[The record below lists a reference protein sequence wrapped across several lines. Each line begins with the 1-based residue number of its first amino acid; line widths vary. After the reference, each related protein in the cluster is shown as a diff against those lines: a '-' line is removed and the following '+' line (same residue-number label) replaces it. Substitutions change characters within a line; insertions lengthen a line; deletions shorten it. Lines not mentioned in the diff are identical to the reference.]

1 MDYNDKNAAPMRRRA
16 ERTGEPSVKPA
27 DSTASARADGYSTR
41 QSARGTAPVVRN
53 APRTSSASVDSG
65 RARAASSD
73 YHQRV
78 RARAAAND
86 SAKAGN
92 VAPAP
97 ARVNV
102 RPASGAARTGSTSTA
117 RTSASTTA
125 RPSTGAK
132 RPASNG
138 TKRPANAPQRRTAP
152 RSQGAGV
159 RHKKNR
165 NPKWASALL
174 IVCAMALIGVGY
186 VGVTEVNNYMDYQA
200 KCRELEQDTFYDG
213 ITLEGESLSGLTM
226 LDAIAK
232 YQQQLSNVASATSI
246 TITARGKTYTLDSS
260 SVQMSTN
267 LQSTLSLAYSTG
279 RTGSF
284 DERYAQL
291 QQLKSEGLDFS
302 LNRGWNEDTLRS
314 KISQIA
320 ADVYVKGQD
329 ADVESFDPDT
339 GKFTFT
345 SEVTGYE
352 LDSDDLYAQITQAV
366 ANGNVNANIEAKII
380 EVAPEHTVE
389 YMKEHFG
396 RISYAQTKTTS
407 NSDRNRNIQ
416 LATAEFNGMR
426 VEPGETVS
434 FNKTTGER
442 TEAKGYRPAGAY
454 SGGFL
459 VQEPGGGVCQV
470 STTLYNAVVKADLEV
485 LERSPHSRVSD
496 YVPIGLDAAVNW
508 PSQDFKFKNTS
519 DYPIFIVAEF
529 ADQKLT
535 FKIYGKQLDDGVYIK
550 LESEKTETIVAPV
563 GVEEK
568 PDSSLP
574 VGQTRDEKAR
584 DGSKAVS
591 YKVYYDKNDNEIK
604 REVLARSSYP
614 ASIAIHRV
622 GTGT

>member
-1 MDYNDKNAAPMRRRA
+1 MDYNDKNAAPVRRRA

-27 DSTASARADGYSTR
+27 DGTASARADGYSTR

-53 APRTSSASVDSG
+53 APRTSSASIDSG

-92 VAPAP
+92 AAPAP

-102 RPASGAARTGSTSTA
+102 RPASGAARTGSTE
-117 RTSASTTA
+117 RTSASTAA

-132 RPASNG
+132 RPAPNG

-174 IVCAMALIGVGY
+174 VVCAMALIGVGY
-186 VGVTEVNNYMDYQA
+186 VGITEVNNYMDYQA

-232 YQQQLSNVASATSI
+232 YQKQLSNVASATSI

-284 DERYAQL
+284 DERYAKL

-407 NSDRNRNIQ
+407 NSDRNRNIK

-426 VEPGETVS
+426 VEPGETLS

-550 LESEKTETIVAPV
+550 LESEKTETISAPE
-563 GVEEK
+563 GVDEK
-568 PDSSLP
+568 PDSTLP
-574 VGQTRDEKAR
+574 VGQFKDEKAR
-584 DGSKAVS
+584 DGAKAVS

-614 ASIAIHRV
+614 ASIAIRRV

>member
-1 MDYNDKNAAPMRRRA
+1 MDYNDKNAAPVRRRA

-53 APRTSSASVDSG
+53 APRTSSASIDSG

-92 VAPAP
+92 AAPAP

-102 RPASGAARTGSTSTA
+102 RPASGAARTGSTE
-117 RTSASTTA
+117 RTSASTAA

-132 RPASNG
+132 RPAPNG

-152 RSQGAGV
+152 RSQGAGM

-174 IVCAMALIGVGY
+174 VVCAMALIGVGY

-232 YQQQLSNVASATSI
+232 YQKQLSNVASATSI

-442 TEAKGYRPAGAY
+442 TEAKGYRAAGAY
-454 SGGFL
+454 SGGVL

-470 STTLYNAVVKADLEV
+470 STTLYNAAVKADLEII
-485 LERSPHSRVSD
+485 ERSPHSRVSD

-550 LESEKTETIVAPV
+550 LESEKTETIAAPE
-563 GVEEK
+563 GVKDKDDPTILAGSEPK
-568 PDSSLP
+568 
-574 VGQTRDEKAR
+574 VEKAR
-584 DGSKAVS
+584 DGARAIS

-604 REVLARSSYP
+604 REVLDKSTYP
-614 ASIAIHRV
+614 ASQAIRRI

>member
-1 MDYNDKNAAPMRRRA
+1 MDYNDKNAAPVRRRA

-53 APRTSSASVDSG
+53 APRTSSASIDSG

-92 VAPAP
+92 AAPAP

-102 RPASGAARTGSTSTA
+102 RPASGAARTGSTA
-117 RTSASTTA
+117 RTSASTAA

-132 RPASNG
+132 RPAPNG

-152 RSQGAGV
+152 RSQGAGM

-174 IVCAMALIGVGY
+174 VVCAMALIGVGY

-232 YQQQLSNVASATSI
+232 YQKQLSNVASATSI

-407 NSDRNRNIQ
+407 NSDRNRNIK

-426 VEPGETVS
+426 VEPGETLS

-550 LESEKTETIVAPV
+550 LESEKTETISAPE
-563 GVEEK
+563 GVDEK
-568 PDSSLP
+568 PDSTLP
-574 VGQTRDEKAR
+574 VGQFKDEKAR
-584 DGSKAVS
+584 DGAKAVS
-591 YKVYYDKNDNEIK
+591 YKVYYEKNDNEIK

-614 ASIAIHRV
+614 ASIAIRRV

>member
-1 MDYNDKNAAPMRRRA
+1 MDYNDKNAAPVRRRA

-53 APRTSSASVDSG
+53 APRTSSASIDSG

-92 VAPAP
+92 AAPAP

-102 RPASGAARTGSTSTA
+102 RPASGAARTGSTA
-117 RTSASTTA
+117 RTSASTAA

-132 RPASNG
+132 RPAPNG

-174 IVCAMALIGVGY
+174 VVCAMALIGVGY
-186 VGVTEVNNYMDYQA
+186 VGITEVNNYMDYQA

-232 YQQQLSNVASATSI
+232 YQKQLSNVASATSI

-442 TEAKGYRPAGAY
+442 TEAKGYRAAGAY
-454 SGGFL
+454 SGGVL

-470 STTLYNAVVKADLEV
+470 STTLYNAAVKADLEII
-485 LERSPHSRVSD
+485 ERSPHSRVSD

-508 PSQDFKFKNTS
+508 PGQDFKFKNTS

-529 ADQKLT
+529 SDQKLT

-550 LESEKTETIVAPV
+550 LESEKTETIAAPE
-563 GVEEK
+563 GVKDKYDPTILAGSEPK
-568 PDSSLP
+568 
-574 VGQTRDEKAR
+574 VEKAR
-584 DGSKAVS
+584 DGARAIS

-604 REVLARSSYP
+604 REVLDKSTYP
-614 ASIAIHRV
+614 ASQAIRRI

>member
-1 MDYNDKNAAPMRRRA
+1 M
-16 ERTGEPSVKPA
+16 
-27 DSTASARADGYSTR
+27 
-41 QSARGTAPVVRN
+41 
-53 APRTSSASVDSG
+53 
-65 RARAASSD
+65 
-73 YHQRV
+73 
-78 RARAAAND
+78 
-86 SAKAGN
+86 
-92 VAPAP
+92 
-97 ARVNV
+97 
-102 RPASGAARTGSTSTA
+102 
-117 RTSASTTA
+117 
-125 RPSTGAK
+125 
-132 RPASNG
+132 
-138 TKRPANAPQRRTAP
+138 
-152 RSQGAGV
+152 

-174 IVCAMALIGVGY
+174 VVCAMALIGVGY

-232 YQQQLSNVASATSI
+232 YQKQLSTVASATSI

-284 DERYAQL
+284 DERYAKL

-407 NSDRNRNIQ
+407 NSDRNRNIK

-426 VEPGETVS
+426 IEPGETLS

-454 SGGFL
+454 SGGVL

-470 STTLYNAVVKADLEV
+470 STTLYNAAVKADLEII
-485 LERSPHSRVSD
+485 ERSPHSRVSD

-529 ADQKLT
+529 SDQKLT
-535 FKIYGKQLDDGVYIK
+535 FKIYGKQLDDGMYIK
-550 LESEKTETIVAPV
+550 LESEKTETIAAPE
-563 GVEEK
+563 GVKEK
-568 PDSSLP
+568 NDSTLP
-574 VGQTRDEKAR
+574 LGTTKPEAAR
-584 DGSKAVS
+584 DGARAIS

-604 REVLARSSYP
+604 REVLAKSTYP
-614 ASIAIHRV
+614 ASQAILRI

>member
-1 MDYNDKNAAPMRRRA
+1 MDYNDKNAAPVRRRA

-53 APRTSSASVDSG
+53 APRTSSASIDSG

-92 VAPAP
+92 AAPAP

-102 RPASGAARTGSTSTA
+102 RPASGAARTGSTE
-117 RTSASTTA
+117 RTSASTAA

-132 RPASNG
+132 RPAPNG
-138 TKRPANAPQRRTAP
+138 TKRPVNAPQRRTAP
-152 RSQGAGV
+152 RSQGAGM

-174 IVCAMALIGVGY
+174 VVCAMALIGVGY

-232 YQQQLSNVASATSI
+232 YQKQLSNVASATSI

-442 TEAKGYRPAGAY
+442 TEAKGYRAAGAY

-470 STTLYNAVVKADLEV
+470 STTLYNAVAKADLEV

-550 LESEKTETIVAPV
+550 LESEKTATIAAPE

>member
-1 MDYNDKNAAPMRRRA
+1 MDYNDKNAVPVRRRA

-27 DSTASARADGYSTR
+27 DSTSSARADGYSTR

-92 VAPAP
+92 AAPAP

-102 RPASGAARTGSTSTA
+102 RPASGAARTGSTA
-117 RTSASTTA
+117 RTSASTAA

-132 RPASNG
+132 RPAPNG
-138 TKRPANAPQRRTAP
+138 AKRPANAPQRRTAP

-174 IVCAMALIGVGY
+174 VVCAMALIGVGY

-352 LDSDDLYAQITQAV
+352 LDTDDLYAQITQAV

-416 LATAEFNGMR
+416 LAAAEFNGMR

-574 VGQTRDEKAR
+574 VGQTRDDKAR

-604 REVLARSSYP
+604 REVLAKSTYP

>member
-1 MDYNDKNAAPMRRRA
+1 MDYNDKNAAPVRRRA

-53 APRTSSASVDSG
+53 APRTSSASIDSG

-92 VAPAP
+92 AAPAP

-102 RPASGAARTGSTSTA
+102 RPASGAARTGSTA
-117 RTSASTTA
+117 RTSASTAA

-132 RPASNG
+132 RPAPNG

-174 IVCAMALIGVGY
+174 VVCAMALIGVGY

-232 YQQQLSNVASATSI
+232 YQKQLSNVASATSI

-380 EVAPEHTVE
+380 EVAPEHTVA

-407 NSDRNRNIQ
+407 NSNRNRNIK

-426 VEPGETVS
+426 VEPGETLS

-442 TEAKGYRPAGAY
+442 TEAKGYRPAGAD
-454 SGGFL
+454 SGGVL

-470 STTLYNAVVKADLEV
+470 STTLYNAAVKADLEII
-485 LERSPHSRVSD
+485 ERSPHSRVSD

-529 ADQKLT
+529 SDQKLT

-550 LESEKTETIVAPV
+550 LESEKTETIAAPE
-563 GVEEK
+563 GVKEK
-568 PDSSLP
+568 NDPTILAGSEPKL
-574 VGQTRDEKAR
+574 EKAR
-584 DGSKAVS
+584 DGARAIS
-591 YKVYYDKNDNEIK
+591 YKIYYDKNDNEIK
-604 REVLARSSYP
+604 REVLDKSTYP
-614 ASIAIHRV
+614 ASQAILRI

>member
-1 MDYNDKNAAPMRRRA
+1 MDYNDKNAAPVRRRA

-92 VAPAP
+92 AAPAP

-102 RPASGAARTGSTSTA
+102 RPASGAARTGSTA
-117 RTSASTTA
+117 RTSASTAA

-132 RPASNG
+132 RPAPNG

-174 IVCAMALIGVGY
+174 VVCAMALIGVGY

-232 YQQQLSNVASATSI
+232 YQKQLSNVASATSI

-442 TEAKGYRPAGAY
+442 TESKGYRAAGAY
-454 SGGFL
+454 SGGVL

-470 STTLYNAVVKADLEV
+470 STTLYNAAVKADLEII
-485 LERSPHSRVSD
+485 ERSPHSRVSD
-496 YVPIGLDAAVNW
+496 YVSIGLDAAVNW

-535 FKIYGKQLDDGVYIK
+535 FKIYGKQLDDGMYIK
-550 LESEKTETIVAPV
+550 LESEKTETIAAPE
-563 GVEEK
+563 GVKEK
-568 PDSSLP
+568 NDPTLP
-574 VGQTRDEKAR
+574 LGTTKPEAAR
-584 DGSKAVS
+584 DGARAIS

-604 REVLARSSYP
+604 REVLDKSTYP
-614 ASIAIHRV
+614 ASQSILRI

>member
-1 MDYNDKNAAPMRRRA
+1 MDYNDKNAAPVRRRA

-53 APRTSSASVDSG
+53 APRTSSASIDSG

-92 VAPAP
+92 AAPAP

-102 RPASGAARTGSTSTA
+102 RPASGAARTGSTE

-132 RPASNG
+132 RPAPNG

-152 RSQGAGV
+152 RSHGAGV

-174 IVCAMALIGVGY
+174 VVCAMALIGVGY

-232 YQQQLSNVASATSI
+232 YQKQLSNVASATSI

-442 TEAKGYRPAGAY
+442 TEAKGYRAAGAY
-454 SGGFL
+454 SGGVL

-470 STTLYNAVVKADLEV
+470 STTLYNAAVKADLEII
-485 LERSPHSRVSD
+485 ERSPHSRVSD

-550 LESEKTETIVAPV
+550 LESEKTETIAAPE
-563 GVEEK
+563 GVKEK
-568 PDSSLP
+568 DDPTLP
-574 VGQTRDEKAR
+574 VGQFKDEKAR
-584 DGSKAVS
+584 DGAKAVS

-604 REVLARSSYP
+604 REVLAKSTYP

>member
-1 MDYNDKNAAPMRRRA
+1 MDYNDKNAAPVRRRA

-27 DSTASARADGYSTR
+27 DSTASARADGYSPR

-53 APRTSSASVDSG
+53 APRTSSASIDSG

-92 VAPAP
+92 AAPAP

-102 RPASGAARTGSTSTA
+102 RPASGAARTASTA
-117 RTSASTTA
+117 RTSASTAA

-132 RPASNG
+132 RPAPNG

-174 IVCAMALIGVGY
+174 VVCAMALIGVGY

-232 YQQQLSNVASATSI
+232 YQKQLSNVASATSI

-352 LDSDDLYAQITQAV
+352 LDTDDLYAQITQAV

-407 NSDRNRNIQ
+407 NSNRNRNIQ

-442 TEAKGYRPAGAY
+442 TEAKGYRAAGAY

-470 STTLYNAVVKADLEV
+470 STTLYNAVAKADLEV

-550 LESEKTETIVAPV
+550 LESEKTETIAAPE

-574 VGQTRDEKAR
+574 VGKTRDEKAR

>member
-1 MDYNDKNAAPMRRRA
+1 MDYNDKNAAPVRRRA

-53 APRTSSASVDSG
+53 APRTSSASIDSG

-92 VAPAP
+92 AAPAP

-102 RPASGAARTGSTSTA
+102 RPASGAARTGSTE

-132 RPASNG
+132 RPAPNG

-152 RSQGAGV
+152 RSHGAGV

-174 IVCAMALIGVGY
+174 VVCAMALIGVGY

-232 YQQQLSNVASATSI
+232 YQKQLSNVASATSI

-396 RISYAQTKTTS
+396 RISYAKTKTTS

-442 TEAKGYRPAGAY
+442 TEAKGYRAAGAY
-454 SGGFL
+454 SGGVL

-470 STTLYNAVVKADLEV
+470 STTLYNAAVKADLEII
-485 LERSPHSRVSD
+485 ERSPHSRVSD

-550 LESEKTETIVAPV
+550 LESEKTETIAAPE
-563 GVEEK
+563 GVKEK
-568 PDSSLP
+568 DDPTLP
-574 VGQTRDEKAR
+574 VGQFKDEKAR
-584 DGSKAVS
+584 DGAKAVS

-604 REVLARSSYP
+604 REVLAKSTYP

>member
-1 MDYNDKNAAPMRRRA
+1 MDYNDKNAAPVRRRA

-53 APRTSSASVDSG
+53 APRTSSASIDSG

-92 VAPAP
+92 AAPAP

-102 RPASGAARTGSTSTA
+102 RPASGAARTGSTE
-117 RTSASTTA
+117 RTSASTAA

-132 RPASNG
+132 RPAPNG

-174 IVCAMALIGVGY
+174 VVCAMALIGVGY

-232 YQQQLSNVASATSI
+232 YQKQLSNVASATSI

-442 TEAKGYRPAGAY
+442 TEAKGYRAAGAY
-454 SGGFL
+454 SGGVL

-470 STTLYNAVVKADLEV
+470 STTLYNAAVKADLEII
-485 LERSPHSRVSD
+485 ERSPHSRVSD
-496 YVPIGLDAAVNW
+496 YVSIGLDAAVNW

-529 ADQKLT
+529 SDQKLT

-550 LESEKTETIVAPV
+550 LESEKTETIAAPE
-563 GVEEK
+563 GVKEK
-568 PDSSLP
+568 DDPTLP
-574 VGQTRDEKAR
+574 VGQFKDEKAR
-584 DGSKAVS
+584 DGAKAVS

-604 REVLARSSYP
+604 REVLAKSTYP

>member
-1 MDYNDKNAAPMRRRA
+1 MDYNDKNAAPVRRRA

-27 DSTASARADGYSTR
+27 DSTASARADGYSPR

-53 APRTSSASVDSG
+53 APRTSSASIDSG

-92 VAPAP
+92 AAPAP

-102 RPASGAARTGSTSTA
+102 RPASGAAHTGSTE
-117 RTSASTTA
+117 RTSASTAA

-132 RPASNG
+132 RPAPNG

-174 IVCAMALIGVGY
+174 VVCAMALIGVGY
-186 VGVTEVNNYMDYQA
+186 VGITEVNNYMDYQA

-232 YQQQLSNVASATSI
+232 YQKQLSNVASATSI

-442 TEAKGYRPAGAY
+442 TEAKGYRAAGAY

-470 STTLYNAVVKADLEV
+470 STTLYNAVAKADLEV

-529 ADQKLT
+529 SDQKLT

-550 LESEKTETIVAPV
+550 LESEKTETIAAPE

-574 VGQTRDEKAR
+574 VGKTRDEKAR

>member
-1 MDYNDKNAAPMRRRA
+1 MDYNDKNAAPVRRRA

-41 QSARGTAPVVRN
+41 QSARGTAPVVRS

-92 VAPAP
+92 AAPAP

-102 RPASGAARTGSTSTA
+102 RPASGAARTGSTA
-117 RTSASTTA
+117 RTSASTAA

-132 RPASNG
+132 RPAPNG

-174 IVCAMALIGVGY
+174 VVCAMALIGVGY
-186 VGVTEVNNYMDYQA
+186 VGITEVNNYMDYQA

-232 YQQQLSNVASATSI
+232 YQKQLSNVASATSI

-352 LDSDDLYAQITQAV
+352 LDTDDLYAQITQAV

-454 SGGFL
+454 SGGVL

-470 STTLYNAVVKADLEV
+470 STTLYNAAVKADLEII
-485 LERSPHSRVSD
+485 ERSPHTRVSD

-508 PSQDFKFKNTS
+508 PGQDFKFKNTS

-550 LESEKTETIVAPV
+550 LESEKTETIPAKE
-563 GVEEK
+563 GVDVRND
-568 PDSSLP
+568 PTLP
-574 VGQTRDEKAR
+574 VGTVKNEKAR
-584 DGSKAVS
+584 EGSKAVS
-591 YKVYYDKNDNEIK
+591 YKIYYDKNDNEIK
-604 REVLARSSYP
+604 RELLARSTYS
-614 ASIAIHRV
+614 ASQAIQLI
-622 GTGT
+622 GTGA

>member
-1 MDYNDKNAAPMRRRA
+1 MDYNDKNAAPVRRRA

-53 APRTSSASVDSG
+53 APRTSSASIDSG

-92 VAPAP
+92 AAPAP

-102 RPASGAARTGSTSTA
+102 RPASGAARTGSTA
-117 RTSASTTA
+117 RTSASTAA

-132 RPASNG
+132 RPAPNG

-174 IVCAMALIGVGY
+174 VVCAMALIGVGY

-232 YQQQLSNVASATSI
+232 YQKQLSNVASATSI

-407 NSDRNRNIQ
+407 NSDRNRNIK

-426 VEPGETVS
+426 VESGETLS

-470 STTLYNAVVKADLEV
+470 STTLYNAVAKADLEV

-550 LESEKTETIVAPV
+550 LESEKTETIAAPE
-563 GVEEK
+563 GVEQK

>member
-1 MDYNDKNAAPMRRRA
+1 MDYNDKNAAPVRRRA

-53 APRTSSASVDSG
+53 APRTSSASIDSG

-92 VAPAP
+92 AAPAP

-102 RPASGAARTGSTSTA
+102 RPASGAARTGSTA
-117 RTSASTTA
+117 RTSASTAA

-132 RPASNG
+132 RPAPNG

-174 IVCAMALIGVGY
+174 VVCAMALIGVGY

-232 YQQQLSNVASATSI
+232 YQKQLSNVASATSI

-396 RISYAQTKTTS
+396 RISYARTKTTS

-442 TEAKGYRPAGAY
+442 TEAKGYRAAGAY
-454 SGGFL
+454 SGGVL

-470 STTLYNAVVKADLEV
+470 STTLYNAAVKADLEII
-485 LERSPHSRVSD
+485 ERSPHSRVSD
-496 YVPIGLDAAVNW
+496 YVSIGLDAAVNW

-535 FKIYGKQLDDGVYIK
+535 FKIYGKQLDDGMYIK
-550 LESEKTETIVAPV
+550 LESEKTETIAAPE
-563 GVEEK
+563 GVKEK
-568 PDSSLP
+568 NDPTLP
-574 VGQTRDEKAR
+574 LGTTKPEAAR
-584 DGSKAVS
+584 DGARAIS

-604 REVLARSSYP
+604 REVLDKSTYP
-614 ASIAIHRV
+614 ASQAILRI

>member
-1 MDYNDKNAAPMRRRA
+1 MDYNDKNAAPVRRRA
-16 ERTGEPSVKPA
+16 ERTGEPIVKPA

-53 APRTSSASVDSG
+53 APRTSSASIDSG

-92 VAPAP
+92 AAPAP

-102 RPASGAARTGSTSTA
+102 RPASGAARTGSTA
-117 RTSASTTA
+117 RTSASAAA

-132 RPASNG
+132 RPAPNG

-174 IVCAMALIGVGY
+174 VVCAMALIGVGY

-232 YQQQLSNVASATSI
+232 YQKQLSNVASATSI

-407 NSDRNRNIQ
+407 NSDRNRNIK

-442 TEAKGYRPAGAY
+442 TEAKGYRAAGAY

-470 STTLYNAVVKADLEV
+470 STTLYNAVAKADLEV

-550 LESEKTETIVAPV
+550 LESEKTETIAAPE

-568 PDSSLP
+568 PDSSLL

>member
-1 MDYNDKNAAPMRRRA
+1 MDYNDKNASPVRRRA

-27 DSTASARADGYSTR
+27 DSTSSARADGYSTR

-53 APRTSSASVDSG
+53 APRTSSASIDSG

-92 VAPAP
+92 AAPAP

-102 RPASGAARTGSTSTA
+102 RPASGAARTGSTE
-117 RTSASTTA
+117 RTSASTAA

-132 RPASNG
+132 RPAPNG

-174 IVCAMALIGVGY
+174 VVCAMALIGVGY

-232 YQQQLSNVASATSI
+232 YQKQLSNVASATSI

-284 DERYAQL
+284 DERYAKL

-407 NSDRNRNIQ
+407 NSDRNRNIK

-426 VEPGETVS
+426 VEPGETLS

-470 STTLYNAVVKADLEV
+470 STTLYNAVAKADLEV

-550 LESEKTETIVAPV
+550 LESEKTETIAAPE

>member
-1 MDYNDKNAAPMRRRA
+1 MDYNDKNAVPVRRRA

-27 DSTASARADGYSTR
+27 DSTSPARADGYSTR

-92 VAPAP
+92 AAPAP

-102 RPASGAARTGSTSTA
+102 RPASGAARTGSTA
-117 RTSASTTA
+117 RTSASTAA

-132 RPASNG
+132 RPAPNG
-138 TKRPANAPQRRTAP
+138 TKRPANTPQRRTAP

-174 IVCAMALIGVGY
+174 VVCAMALIGVGY

-352 LDSDDLYAQITQAV
+352 LDTDDLYAQITQAV

-442 TEAKGYRPAGAY
+442 TEAKGYRAAGAY

-470 STTLYNAVVKADLEV
+470 STTLYNAVAKADLEV

-550 LESEKTETIVAPV
+550 LESEKTETIAAPE

-574 VGQTRDEKAR
+574 VGKTRDEKAR

>member
-1 MDYNDKNAAPMRRRA
+1 MDYNDKNAAPVRRRA

-27 DSTASARADGYSTR
+27 DSTSPARVDGYSTR

-92 VAPAP
+92 AAPAP

-102 RPASGAARTGSTSTA
+102 RPASGAARTGSTA
-117 RTSASTTA
+117 RTSASTAA

-132 RPASNG
+132 RPAPNG

-174 IVCAMALIGVGY
+174 VVCAMALIGVGY

-284 DERYAQL
+284 DERYAKL

-407 NSDRNRNIQ
+407 NSNRNRNIQ

-454 SGGFL
+454 SGGVL

-470 STTLYNAVVKADLEV
+470 STTLYNAAVKADLEII
-485 LERSPHSRVSD
+485 ERSPHTRVSD

-508 PSQDFKFKNTS
+508 SSQDFKFKNTS

-550 LESEKTETIVAPV
+550 LESEKTETIAAPE
-563 GVEEK
+563 GVKEK
-568 PDSSLP
+568 DDPTLP
-574 VGQTRDEKAR
+574 VGQFKDEKAR
-584 DGSKAVS
+584 DGAKAVS

-604 REVLARSSYP
+604 REVLAKSTYP

>member
-1 MDYNDKNAAPMRRRA
+1 MDYNDKNAAPVRRRA

-53 APRTSSASVDSG
+53 APRTSSASIDSG

-92 VAPAP
+92 AAPAP

-102 RPASGAARTGSTSTA
+102 RPASGAARTGSTE
-117 RTSASTTA
+117 RTSASTAA

-132 RPASNG
+132 RPAPNG

-174 IVCAMALIGVGY
+174 VVCAMALIGVGY

-232 YQQQLSNVASATSI
+232 YQKQLSNVASATSI

-284 DERYAQL
+284 EERYARL

-407 NSDRNRNIQ
+407 NSDRNRNIK

-426 VEPGETVS
+426 VEPGETLS

-470 STTLYNAVVKADLEV
+470 STTLYNAVAKADLEV

-519 DYPIFIVAEF
+519 DYPIFIVADF

-550 LESEKTETIVAPV
+550 LESEKTETIAAPE
-563 GVEEK
+563 GVEQK

>member
-1 MDYNDKNAAPMRRRA
+1 MDYNDKNATPVRRRA

-53 APRTSSASVDSG
+53 APRTSSASIDSG

-92 VAPAP
+92 AAPAP

-102 RPASGAARTGSTSTA
+102 RPASGAARTGSTE
-117 RTSASTTA
+117 RTSASTAA

-132 RPASNG
+132 RPAPNG

-174 IVCAMALIGVGY
+174 VVCAMALIGVGY
-186 VGVTEVNNYMDYQA
+186 VGITEVNNYMDYQA

-232 YQQQLSNVASATSI
+232 YQKQLSNVASATSI

-442 TEAKGYRPAGAY
+442 TEAKGYRAAGAY
-454 SGGFL
+454 SGGVL

-470 STTLYNAVVKADLEV
+470 STTLYNAAVKADLEII
-485 LERSPHSRVSD
+485 ERSPHSRVSD

-508 PSQDFKFKNTS
+508 PGQDFKFKNTS

-529 ADQKLT
+529 SDQKLT

-550 LESEKTETIVAPV
+550 LESEKTETIAAPE
-563 GVEEK
+563 GVKDKYDPTILAGSEPK
-568 PDSSLP
+568 
-574 VGQTRDEKAR
+574 VEKAR
-584 DGSKAVS
+584 DGARAIS

-604 REVLARSSYP
+604 REVLDKSTYP
-614 ASIAIHRV
+614 ASQAIRRI

>member
-1 MDYNDKNAAPMRRRA
+1 MDYNDKNAAPVRRRA

-53 APRTSSASVDSG
+53 APRTSSASIDSG

-92 VAPAP
+92 AAPAP

-102 RPASGAARTGSTSTA
+102 RPASGAARTGSTA
-117 RTSASTTA
+117 RTSASTAA

-132 RPASNG
+132 RPAPNG

-152 RSQGAGV
+152 RSQGAGM

-174 IVCAMALIGVGY
+174 VVCAMALIGVGY

-232 YQQQLSNVASATSI
+232 YQKQLSNVASATSI

-407 NSDRNRNIQ
+407 NSDRNRNIK

-426 VEPGETVS
+426 VEPGETLS

-550 LESEKTETIVAPV
+550 LESEKTETISAPE
-563 GVEEK
+563 GVDEK
-568 PDSSLP
+568 PDSTLP
-574 VGQTRDEKAR
+574 VGQFKDEKAR
-584 DGSKAVS
+584 DGAKAVS

-614 ASIAIHRV
+614 ASIAIRRV

>member
-1 MDYNDKNAAPMRRRA
+1 MDYNDKNAAPVRRRA

-53 APRTSSASVDSG
+53 APRTSSASIDSG

-92 VAPAP
+92 AAPAP

-102 RPASGAARTGSTSTA
+102 RPASGAARTGSTA
-117 RTSASTTA
+117 RTSASTAA

-132 RPASNG
+132 RPAPNG

-159 RHKKNR
+159 RHNKNR

-174 IVCAMALIGVGY
+174 VVCAMALIGVGY

-232 YQQQLSNVASATSI
+232 YQKQLSNVASATSI

-284 DERYAQL
+284 EERYARL

-407 NSDRNRNIQ
+407 NSDRNRNIK

-426 VEPGETVS
+426 VEPGETLS

-470 STTLYNAVVKADLEV
+470 STTLYNAVAKADLEV

-519 DYPIFIVAEF
+519 GYPIFIVAEF

-550 LESEKTETIVAPV
+550 LESEKTETIAAPE

>member
-1 MDYNDKNAAPMRRRA
+1 MDYNDKNAAPVRRRA

-92 VAPAP
+92 AAPAP

-102 RPASGAARTGSTSTA
+102 RPASGAARTGSTE
-117 RTSASTTA
+117 RTSASTAA

-132 RPASNG
+132 RPAPNG

-174 IVCAMALIGVGY
+174 VVCAMALIGVGY

-232 YQQQLSNVASATSI
+232 YQKQLSNVASATSI

-284 DERYAQL
+284 DERYAKL

-407 NSDRNRNIQ
+407 NSDRNRNIK

-426 VEPGETVS
+426 VEPGETLS

-470 STTLYNAVVKADLEV
+470 STTLYNAVAKADLEV

-550 LESEKTETIVAPV
+550 LESEKTETIAAPE

>member
-1 MDYNDKNAAPMRRRA
+1 MDYNDKNAAPVRRRA

-53 APRTSSASVDSG
+53 APRTSSASIDSG

-92 VAPAP
+92 AAPAP

-102 RPASGAARTGSTSTA
+102 RPASGAARTGSTE
-117 RTSASTTA
+117 RTSASTAA

-132 RPASNG
+132 RPAPNG

-174 IVCAMALIGVGY
+174 VVCAMALIGVGY

-232 YQQQLSNVASATSI
+232 YQKQLSNVASATSI

-284 DERYAQL
+284 DERYAKL

-407 NSDRNRNIQ
+407 NSDRNRNIK

-426 VEPGETVS
+426 VEPGETLS

-454 SGGFL
+454 SGGVL

-470 STTLYNAVVKADLEV
+470 STTLYNAAVKADLEII
-485 LERSPHSRVSD
+485 ERSPHSRVSD
-496 YVPIGLDAAVNW
+496 YVSIGLDAAVNW

-535 FKIYGKQLDDGVYIK
+535 FKIYGKQLDDGMYIK
-550 LESEKTETIVAPV
+550 LESEKTETIAAPE
-563 GVEEK
+563 GVKEK
-568 PDSSLP
+568 NDPTLP
-574 VGQTRDEKAR
+574 LGTTKPEAAR
-584 DGSKAVS
+584 DGARAIS

-604 REVLARSSYP
+604 REVLAKSTYP
-614 ASIAIHRV
+614 ASQSILRI

>member
-1 MDYNDKNAAPMRRRA
+1 MDYNDKNAAPVRRRA

-27 DSTASARADGYSTR
+27 DSTASARADGYSPR

-86 SAKAGN
+86 STKAGN
-92 VAPAP
+92 AALAP

-102 RPASGAARTGSTSTA
+102 RPASGAARTGSTA
-117 RTSASTTA
+117 RTSASTAA

-132 RPASNG
+132 RPAPNG

-174 IVCAMALIGVGY
+174 VVCAMALIGVGY

-232 YQQQLSNVASATSI
+232 YQKQLSNVASATSI

-442 TEAKGYRPAGAY
+442 TEAKGYRAAGAY

-470 STTLYNAVVKADLEV
+470 STTLYNAVAKADLEV

-550 LESEKTETIVAPV
+550 LKSEKTETIAAPE

-584 DGSKAVS
+584 DGAKAVS

-604 REVLARSSYP
+604 REVLAKSTYP

>member
-1 MDYNDKNAAPMRRRA
+1 MDYNDKNAAPVRRRA

-53 APRTSSASVDSG
+53 APRTSSASIDSG

-92 VAPAP
+92 AAPAP

-102 RPASGAARTGSTSTA
+102 RPASGAARTGSTA
-117 RTSASTTA
+117 RTSASTAA

-132 RPASNG
+132 RPAPNG

-174 IVCAMALIGVGY
+174 VVCAMALIGVGY

-442 TEAKGYRPAGAY
+442 TEAKGYRAAGAY

-470 STTLYNAVVKADLEV
+470 STTLYNAVAKADLEV

-550 LESEKTETIVAPV
+550 LVSEKTETIAAPE

-574 VGQTRDEKAR
+574 VGKTRDEKAR

>member
-1 MDYNDKNAAPMRRRA
+1 MDYNDKNAAPVRRRA

-53 APRTSSASVDSG
+53 APRTSSASIDSG

-92 VAPAP
+92 AAPAP

-102 RPASGAARTGSTSTA
+102 RPASGAARTGSTE

-132 RPASNG
+132 RPAPNG

-174 IVCAMALIGVGY
+174 VVCAMALIGVGY

-232 YQQQLSNVASATSI
+232 YQKQLSNVASATSI

-284 DERYAQL
+284 DERYAKL

-407 NSDRNRNIQ
+407 NSDRNRNIK

-426 VEPGETVS
+426 VEPGETLS

-550 LESEKTETIVAPV
+550 LEIEKTETISAPE
-563 GVEEK
+563 GVKEK
-568 PDSSLP
+568 NDPTLP
-574 VGQTRDEKAR
+574 LGTTKPEAAR
-584 DGSKAVS
+584 DGARAIS

-604 REVLARSSYP
+604 REVLAKSTYP
-614 ASIAIHRV
+614 ASQSILRI

>member
-1 MDYNDKNAAPMRRRA
+1 MDYNDKNAAPIRRRA

-53 APRTSSASVDSG
+53 APRTSSASIDSG

-92 VAPAP
+92 AAPAP

-102 RPASGAARTGSTSTA
+102 RPASGAARTGSTA
-117 RTSASTTA
+117 RTSASTAA

-132 RPASNG
+132 RPAPNG

-174 IVCAMALIGVGY
+174 VVCAMALIGVGY

-232 YQQQLSNVASATSI
+232 YQKQLSNVASATSI

-442 TEAKGYRPAGAY
+442 TEAKGYRAAGAY

-470 STTLYNAVVKADLEV
+470 STTLYNAVAKADLEV

-550 LESEKTETIVAPV
+550 LESEKTETIAAPE

-574 VGQTRDEKAR
+574 VGKTRDEKAR

>member
-1 MDYNDKNAAPMRRRA
+1 MDYNDKNAAPVRRRA

-53 APRTSSASVDSG
+53 APRTSSASIDSG

-92 VAPAP
+92 AAPAP

-102 RPASGAARTGSTSTA
+102 RPASGAARTGSIE
-117 RTSASTTA
+117 RTSASTAA

-132 RPASNG
+132 RPAPNG

-174 IVCAMALIGVGY
+174 VVCAMALIGVGY
-186 VGVTEVNNYMDYQA
+186 VGITEVNNYMDYQA

-232 YQQQLSNVASATSI
+232 YQKQLSNVASATSI

-352 LDSDDLYAQITQAV
+352 LDTDDLYAQITQAV

-407 NSDRNRNIQ
+407 NSNRNRNIQ

-434 FNKTTGER
+434 FNATTGER

-454 SGGFL
+454 SGGVL

-470 STTLYNAVVKADLEV
+470 STTLYNAAVKADLEII
-485 LERSPHSRVSD
+485 ERSPHTRVSD

-508 PSQDFKFKNTS
+508 PGQDFKFKNTS

-529 ADQKLT
+529 SDQKLT

-550 LESEKTETIVAPV
+550 LESEKTETIAAPECV
-563 GVEEK
+563 KDKYDPTILAGSEPKV
-568 PDSSLP
+568 
-574 VGQTRDEKAR
+574 EKAR
-584 DGSKAVS
+584 DGARAIS
-591 YKVYYDKNDNEIK
+591 YKIYYDKNDNEIK
-604 REVLARSSYP
+604 REVLDKSTYP
-614 ASIAIHRV
+614 ASQAIRRI

>member
-1 MDYNDKNAAPMRRRA
+1 MDYNDKNAAPVRRRA

-53 APRTSSASVDSG
+53 APRTSSASIDSG

-92 VAPAP
+92 AAPAP

-102 RPASGAARTGSTSTA
+102 RPASGAARTGSTA
-117 RTSASTTA
+117 RTSASTAT

-132 RPASNG
+132 RPAPNG

-174 IVCAMALIGVGY
+174 VVCAMALIGVGY
-186 VGVTEVNNYMDYQA
+186 VGITEVNNYMDYQA

-232 YQQQLSNVASATSI
+232 YQKQLSNVASATSI

-442 TEAKGYRPAGAY
+442 TEAKGYRAAGAY
-454 SGGFL
+454 SGGVL

-470 STTLYNAVVKADLEV
+470 STTLYNAAVKADLEII
-485 LERSPHSRVSD
+485 ERSPHSRVSD

-508 PSQDFKFKNTS
+508 PGQDFKFKNTS

-529 ADQKLT
+529 SDQKLT

-550 LESEKTETIVAPV
+550 LESEKTETIAAPE
-563 GVEEK
+563 GVKDKYDPTILAGSEPK
-568 PDSSLP
+568 
-574 VGQTRDEKAR
+574 VEKAR
-584 DGSKAVS
+584 DGARAIS

-604 REVLARSSYP
+604 REVLDKSTYP
-614 ASIAIHRV
+614 ASQAIRRI

>member
-1 MDYNDKNAAPMRRRA
+1 MDYNDKNAAPVRRRA

-53 APRTSSASVDSG
+53 APRTSSASIDSG

-73 YHQRV
+73 DHQRV

-92 VAPAP
+92 AAPAP

-102 RPASGAARTGSTSTA
+102 RPASGAARTGSTA
-117 RTSASTTA
+117 RTSASTAA

-132 RPASNG
+132 RPAPNG

-159 RHKKNR
+159 RHNKNR

-174 IVCAMALIGVGY
+174 VVCAMALIGVGY

-232 YQQQLSNVASATSI
+232 YQKQLSNVASATSI

-284 DERYAQL
+284 EERYARL

-407 NSDRNRNIQ
+407 NSDRNRNIK

-426 VEPGETVS
+426 VEPGETLS

-470 STTLYNAVVKADLEV
+470 STTLYNAVAKADLEV

-519 DYPIFIVAEF
+519 GYPIFIVAEF

-550 LESEKTETIVAPV
+550 LESEKTETIAAPE